1 MIDID
6 SHISRLE
13 AIDPGSHAAPGDVL
27 SAVADFNADR
37 MSTVMPGLRQGTT
50 PGTPERLKDWLDKLT
65 AKVREAVAS
74 LSDVASISITVGSP
88 FTVSVSV
95 TFAGPSAAS

>member
-6 SHISRLE
+6 SHISRLQ

-27 SAVADFNADR
+27 LGGSRLQRGHDEHRDARLA
-37 MSTVMPGLRQGTT
+37 PGRDARHSRKAQGMA
-50 PGTPERLKDWLDKLT
+50 GQLI
-65 AKVREAVAS
+65 AKVREVVAS